1 MGRRAEVRE
10 GLAVREFRALW
21 AGEMLSTAGDQLC
34 RIALTVLV
42 YLDTSSAAW
51 AALAYAATMLPAGLG
66 SLLLGGLA
74 ARHPHR
80 ELIVAIGIVRAALA
94 GAMALALP
102 LPLLF
107 VLAGLLALGSGPAR
121 LARRALA
128 PDTRGRGGLRAV
140 AVEAAH
146 VAGLFAGAALL
157 ALTDPR
163 IALGVNAATYAGAAL
178 AVLLG
183 VRHRPAEPD
192 PTPATLEV
200 AAVVWRDRDTRGPWL
215 LCCLS
220 GLFVVPAGLAAAYGH
235 DLGLAVAAVGVL
247 MAAQP
252 AGGAAGAW
260 FATRTPA
267 GRGPVLLVTFA
278 VAAGLPLAACL
289 LDPPLPVVL
298 AAWAVSGA
306 CVAAFVSL
314 AQARLAGA
322 VPERYRAGMPE
333 LARAGV
339 LTSLGVAVLGAG
351 VLADATSPAS
361 AVGAGGV
368 TGTVLTALVVMSL
381 VRRRRRGDTGQDVG
395 FTIPKNASVLPPPM
409 GDVNAAG
416 DGVLTTPTTASRLP
430 PSGEPAAERGNGH
443 AEMSARLTTPTN
455 ASLSPPS
462 GEPAAEHGSADQV
475 RLARSHKSGSLSTGG
490 RSRIPTRWALWGEP
504 ARLLVLILLVE
515 AVSASVTGV
524 LAWRSEIHSGDLV
537 TLGTI
542 IGLGL
547 GIGEL
552 TRNVERVRRRFND
565 TPHVNLTSVWSFSAV
580 LALPPALIPVVIGT
594 LYLHLFWRSRYRVRS
609 VHAYR
614 LVFTASTVALGA
626 YLASGVRHWLAP
638 ADMGDWDHPIAII
651 AVVLAA
657 LAYAGVNWGLIVV
670 AITLHERRLSMRK
683 AFGTGREAALE
694 FGTIGLGAI
703 NALLIS
709 FHPMWALMMV
719 PALLV
724 LHRSVLMRQLE
735 EAASTDQKTGLA
747 NATAWTNMASAEI
760 QRAQRDDTQV
770 GVLMVDLDHF
780 KQVNDTH
787 GHLVGDRVLQAVA
800 DALTA
805 CARRYD
811 VVGRWGGEEFVLLCP
826 EVGTEELRQLGE
838 RVCEKVRDLR
848 VPLGEHGP
856 GAVDGL
862 SVSVG
867 LASFPQFGPELQD
880 VLLAADDALFVA
892 KDSGRNQVQTI
903 IAAIGDLN
911 AQRAPVQGS

>member
-1 MGRRAEVRE
+1 M
-10 GLAVREFRALW
+10 REFRALW
-21 AGEMLSTAGDQLC
+21 AGELLSAAGDQLS
-34 RIALTVLV
+34 RLALAVLV
-42 YLDTSSAAW
+42 YLETSSAAL
-51 AALAYAATMLPAGLG
+51 AAVAYAVTLLPAVLG
-66 SLLLGGLA
+66 GVLLGGLA
-74 ARHPHR
+74 GRYPRR
-80 ELIVAIGIVRAALA
+80 ELIAGIGLARALLA
-94 GAMALALP
+94 GLLALGLP
-102 LPLLF
+102 LPLVY
-107 VLAGLLALGSGPAR
+107 VLAGLLALGAGPAR
-121 LARRALA
+121 LARRGLA
-128 PDTRGRGGLRAV
+128 PDTRGRRGLRAA
-140 AVEAAH
+140 AVEAAQ
-146 VAGLFAGAALL
+146 VAGVLAGGALL
-157 ALTDPR
+157 ALADPR
-163 IALGVNAATYAGAAL
+163 LALGVTAVTYAGAAL

-192 PTPATLEV
+192 LTPATHEV
-200 AAVVWRDRDTRGPWL
+200 AAVVWRDRSARGPLL
-215 LCCLS
+215 LCCLA
-220 GLFVVPAGLAAAYGH
+220 GLFLLPAGLAAAYGH

-247 MAAQP
+247 MAATP
-252 AGGAAGAW
+252 TGGAVGAW
-260 FATRTPA
+260 LATRTP
-267 GRGPVLLVTFA
+267 GGHGPAPMGTLA

-298 AAWAVSGA
+298 ALWAAAGA
-306 CVAAFVSL
+306 CTIGYLSL
-314 AQARLAGA
+314 AQARLAGT
-322 VPERYRAGMPE
+322 VPEQYRTGVSE

-368 TGTVLTALVVMSL
+368 TGAVLTALVVVSL
-381 VRRRRRGDTGQDVG
+381 VRRRRRGDTDQDLG
-395 FTIPKNASVLPPPM
+395 LTTPTNASVLPPPM
-409 GDVNAAG
+409 GEVNAAG

-430 PSGEPAAERGNGH
+430 PSVESAAERGNGL
-443 AEMSARLTTPTN
+443 AGVSARLTTPTN

-462 GEPAAEHGSADQV
+462 GGVAAEHGNGADQV

-490 RSRIPTRWALWGEP
+490 RSRIPARWALWGEP
-504 ARLLVLILLVE
+504 VRLLVLILLVE
-515 AVSASVTGV
+515 AVSATVTGF
-524 LAWRSEIHSGDLV
+524 LAWDNEIGRADLV

-580 LALPPALIPVVIGT
+580 LALPPVLVPAVIGT

-638 ADMGDWDHPIAII
+638 ADMADWNNPVAIL

-657 LAYAGVNWGLIVV
+657 LAYAGVNWGLIVI

-709 FHPMWALMMV
+709 IHPLWALMMV

-811 VVGRWGGEEFVLLCP
+811 VVGRWGGEEFVVLCP
-826 EVGTEELRQLGE
+826 EVTADDLRQIGE
-838 RVCEKVRDLR
+838 RVCERVRGLR

-856 GAVDGL
+856 GAVEGL

-867 LASFPQFGPELQD
+867 LASYPEFGPELQD

-903 IAAIGDLN
+903 IAAIGDLS
-911 AQRAPVQGS
+911 APRAPSPGS